1 MTPEPSAMNFCAG
14 RRHYRPGPPGRTESS
29 GTGTFLA
36 ERRII
41 TEELLEI
48 TRHRGVLTVVL
59 PSTLMLTTEGI
70 TFRASVQGLASAGLS
85 LLKKSRRR
93 CRERR

>member
-1 MTPEPSAMNFCAG
+1 MTPEPSAMNFCSG
-14 RRHYRPGPPGRTESS
+14 RHHYRPGHPGRTESS
-29 GTGTFLA
+29 GTETFLA

-48 TRHRGVLTVVL
+48 TRHTGVLTVVL

-85 LLKKSRRR
+85 LLKKSQRR

>member
-1 MTPEPSAMNFCAG
+1 MIFVAG

-29 GTGTFLA
+29 ERRTFLA

-48 TRHRGVLTVVL
+48 TGIRGVLTVVL
-59 PSTLMLTTEGI
+59 PSTLMLTTEASP
-70 TFRASVQGLASAGLS
+70 FRASVQGLASAGLS
-85 LLKKSRRR
+85 LLKSLSRR